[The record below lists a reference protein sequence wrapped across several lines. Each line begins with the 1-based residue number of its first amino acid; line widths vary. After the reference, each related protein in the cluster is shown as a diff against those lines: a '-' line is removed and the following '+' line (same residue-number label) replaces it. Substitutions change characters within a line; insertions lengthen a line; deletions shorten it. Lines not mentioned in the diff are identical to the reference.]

1 MCIYIYI
8 FFFFKINLFI
18 LGLGLHCCEGF
29 SLVAKSRDC
38 SLVAVRGLVI
48 AVISLAA
55 LGHSGVSNSGTW
67 AQ

>member
-1 MCIYIYI
+1 MVV
-8 FFFFKINLFI
+8 
-18 LGLGLHCCEGF
+18 LGLHCCEGF